1 MTGYYLSIY
10 ISTREADLMDI
21 YHQIGLS
28 KMRTLIKLTLR
39 SLFNPALVKTA
50 KDFYYQSTGTNNE
63 EIEEHETLIIRLSLN
78 KESDENIRYLLE
90 KLKPRKKSAFIKQV
104 FRYTLG
110 PEIIYPLFLL
120 SDETILSQNYTHL
133 LFEGLNT
140 NKETK
145 QVRKTKNKRRK
156 TLSKSYTK
164 PSVKEVTKYTPE
176 LEQITESQHTEKTY
190 SNESYI
196 EDENETTETINNPV
210 STTEEDDMIALLNNL
225 LG

>member
-21 YHQIGLS
+21 YRQIGLS

-39 SLFNPALVKTA
+39 SLFNPALIKTA
-50 KDFYYQSTGTNNE
+50 KDFYYQSTGSNNE
-63 EIEEHETLIIRLSLN
+63 IIEDNETLIIRLSLN

-104 FRYTLG
+104 LRYTLG

-140 NKETK
+140 NKDTKVNKAKKKHRKPKQKSSTKTFEKEIVKQKHDPIINKLSTNEET
-145 QVRKTKNKRRK
+145 N
-156 TLSKSYTK
+156 
-164 PSVKEVTKYTPE
+164 
-176 LEQITESQHTEKTY
+176 
-190 SNESYI
+190 SNSTYI
-196 EDENETTETINNPV
+196 EDTKEIEEINNTPA

>member
-21 YHQIGLS
+21 YRQIGLS

-39 SLFNPALVKTA
+39 SLFNPAIVKTA
-50 KDFYYQSTGTNNE
+50 KDFYYQNTGSNNE
-63 EIEEHETLIIRLSLN
+63 VIEDNETLIIRLSLN

-90 KLKPRKKSAFIKQV
+90 KLKPRKKGAFIKQV
-104 FRYTLG
+104 LRYTLG

-133 LFEGLNT
+133 LFEGLYT

-145 QVRKTKNKRRK
+145 SNNKAKNKHRKTKQKSSTK
-156 TLSKSYTK
+156 TF
-164 PSVKEVTKYTPE
+164 VKEVVKTKPD
-176 LEQITESQHTEKTY
+176 QIIEKPSTNEETY
-190 SNESYI
+190 SKSTYI
-196 EDENETTETINNPV
+196 EDTKGTEEINNTPA

>member
-21 YHQIGLS
+21 YRQIGLS

-39 SLFNPALVKTA
+39 SLFNPTLIKTA
-50 KDFYYQSTGTNNE
+50 KDFYYQSTGSNNE
-63 EIEEHETLIIRLSLN
+63 IIEDNETLIIRLSLN

-104 FRYTLG
+104 LRYTLG

-140 NKETK
+140 NKDTK
-145 QVRKTKNKRRK
+145 VNKAKKKHRKPKQKSSTKTFEKEIVKPKHDPIINK
-156 TLSKSYTK
+156 LSTN
-164 PSVKEVTKYTPE
+164 E
-176 LEQITESQHTEKTY
+176 ESN
-190 SNESYI
+190 SNSTYI
-196 EDENETTETINNPV
+196 EDTKEIEEINNTPA
-210 STTEEDDMIALLNNL
+210 SATEEDDMIALLNNL